1 MITALWSR
9 YPDKLLRGMPVVQLA
24 IRIPN
29 MNKWLIAELLDDRL
43 LDTYTTKNLPTQI
56 EWHKLPD
63 SYSQFVF
70 VLLNYYFAKSGF
82 KDQARSVYEDLS
94 DRNIDQDPIAEI
106 ADPRRGLHNHL
117 SGDPADRKEAI
128 MNFLH
133 AIYEDFGYTA
143 KVKFESDKV
152 IVYIPDLRPE
162 HRSEIEMLYLPYLAH
177 ALQLPVY
184 LES

>member
-1 MITALWSR
+1 MPILHIAEPKSHTMITALWSR

-70 VLLNYYFAKSGF
+70 VLLNYYFA
-82 KDQARSVYEDLS
+82 
-94 DRNIDQDPIAEI
+94 
-106 ADPRRGLHNHL
+106 
-117 SGDPADRKEAI
+117 
-128 MNFLH
+128 
-133 AIYEDFGYTA
+133 
-143 KVKFESDKV
+143 
-152 IVYIPDLRPE
+152 
-162 HRSEIEMLYLPYLAH
+162 
-177 ALQLPVY
+177 
-184 LES
+184 